1 MTQTADNEP
10 LTEVK
15 MRVFDVPLLPHRET
29 KPILKKKK
37 KKKKKALHKY
47 INSMIMGDNICR
59 KPRG

>member
-37 KKKKKALHKY
+37 KKKKKRF
-47 INSMIMGDNICR
+47 INI
-59 KPRG
+59 

>member
-15 MRVFDVPLLPHRET
+15 MRVFFDPRLPNQ
-29 KPILKKKK
+29 KKKQKIKKKK

>member
-37 KKKKKALHKY
+37 KKKALHKY